1 MKLTTSKLAMDTSAM
16 LSLKKLKYSLVLFLM
31 TLPFL
36 LNAQE
41 NEAELPE
48 TFFGT
53 WVEDISEC
61 NGGDGYRI
69 DITDSEGGLLV
80 SGLDWY
86 STEVVV
92 ASKEDYYTLTIKGVS
107 EEGEFE
113 TELNLKMDEDGYL
126 IKINSDTEEFKF
138 VKCDLII
145 IEEFEDS
152 GLEVEEFDMVEG
164 TMILESFDSEL
175 PLYFYGEWVE
185 DLAQCEVASIL
196 SIVAS
201 EEGLLVSG
209 YEWSA
214 DEVKVENNGDFYTL
228 LIKGSSADGDFE
240 TQINIRMGEDGTL
253 FYAYPESD
261 ETQLV
266 NCNLE
271 GDGEFVDVE
280 FVEVEMDEL
289 ELVDTVLAVE
299 EFEMVQIDGLESINL
314 ELLQGTWQSLED
326 EASFLVIE
334 GDRMKNYYGGMD
346 DELDNEVF
354 IISDTCMNESDS
366 ESDLPE
372 EKDRYLSNPN
382 LDMCWYIESVD
393 ATNLILIYT
402 ARGNTLTYRRVE

>member
-1 MKLTTSKLAMDTSAM
+1 MKLTTSKLTMDTSAM

-31 TLPFL
+31 TLPFS

-138 VKCDLII
+138 VKCDLFI

-152 GLEVEEFDMVEG
+152 GLEVEEFDMVDG
-164 TMILESFDSEL
+164 AMILESFDSEL

-185 DLAQCEVASIL
+185 DLAQCEIASIL
-196 SIVAS
+196 SIIAS
-201 EEGLLVSG
+201 EEGLVVSG

-253 FYAYPESD
+253 IYAYPESD

-266 NCNLE
+266 KCNLE

-280 FVEVEMDEL
+280 FVEIEMDEL
-289 ELVDTVLAVE
+289 ELVGTVLAVE
-299 EFEMVQIDGLESINL
+299 EFDMVQINDLESINL

-382 LDMCWYIESVD
+382 LDLCWYIESVD
-393 ATNLILIYT
+393 ATNLTLIYT

>member
-1 MKLTTSKLAMDTSAM
+1 MDPSAM

-41 NEAELPE
+41 NDAELPE

-86 STEVVV
+86 STEVAVTTQ
-92 ASKEDYYTLTIKGVS
+92 EDYYTLTINGVS

-201 EEGLLVSG
+201 EEGLVVSG

-253 FYAYPESD
+253 IYAYPESD

-346 DELDNEVF
+346 EELDNEVF

>member
-41 NEAELPE
+41 NDAELPE

-86 STEVVV
+86 STEVAVTTQ
-92 ASKEDYYTLTIKGVS
+92 EDYYTLTINGVS

-253 FYAYPESD
+253 IYAYPESD

-299 EFEMVQIDGLESINL
+299 EFEMVQIEGLESINL

-346 DELDNEVF
+346 EELDNEVF

>member
-86 STEVVV
+86 STEVAVTTQ
-92 ASKEDYYTLTIKGVS
+92 EDYYTLTINGVS

-201 EEGLLVSG
+201 EEGLVVSG

-253 FYAYPESD
+253 IYAYPESD

-346 DELDNEVF
+346 EELDNEVF

>member
-41 NEAELPE
+41 NDAELPE

-86 STEVVV
+86 STEVAVTTQ
-92 ASKEDYYTLTIKGVS
+92 EDYYTLTINGVS

-201 EEGLLVSG
+201 EEGLVVSG

-346 DELDNEVF
+346 EELDNEVF

>member
-92 ASKEDYYTLTIKGVS
+92 TTQEDYYTLTIKGVS

-201 EEGLLVSG
+201 EEGLVVSG

-253 FYAYPESD
+253 IYAYPESD

-299 EFEMVQIDGLESINL
+299 EFEMVQIEGLESINL

-382 LDMCWYIESVD
+382 LDLCWYIESVD
-393 ATNLILIYT
+393 ATNLTLIYT

>member
-1 MKLTTSKLAMDTSAM
+1 MDTSAM

-41 NEAELPE
+41 NDAELPE

-86 STEVVV
+86 STEVAVTTQ
-92 ASKEDYYTLTIKGVS
+92 EDYYTLTINGVS

-201 EEGLLVSG
+201 EEGLVVSG

-253 FYAYPESD
+253 IYAYPESD

-299 EFEMVQIDGLESINL
+299 EFEMVQIEGLESINL

-346 DELDNEVF
+346 EELDNEVF

>member
-1 MKLTTSKLAMDTSAM
+1 MKLTTSKLAMNPSAM
-16 LSLKKLKYSLVLFLM
+16 LYLKKLKYCLVLFLM

-48 TFFGT
+48 TFYGT
-53 WVEDISEC
+53 WVEDLSEC
-61 NGGDGYRI
+61 NGGEGYRI

-86 STEVVV
+86 STEVKVTT
-92 ASKEDYYTLTIKGVS
+92 KEDYYTLTIKGVS

-126 IKINSDTEEFKF
+126 VKINSDTEEFKF

-152 GLEVEEFDMVEG
+152 GLEVEEFDMVDG

-201 EEGLLVSG
+201 EEGLVVSG

-289 ELVDTVLAVE
+289 ELVDTVFAVE
-299 EFEMVQIDGLESINL
+299 EFDMVQIDNLESINL

-346 DELDNEVF
+346 DELDNE
-354 IISDTCMNESDS
+354 IIMISDTCMNESDS
-366 ESDLPE
+366 ENDLPE
-372 EKDRYLSNPN
+372 EENRYLSNPN
-382 LDMCWYIESVD
+382 LDMCWYIEFVD
-393 ATNLILIYT
+393 TSSLTLIYMAT
-402 ARGNTLTYRRVE
+402 GNTLTYRRVE

>member
-92 ASKEDYYTLTIKGVS
+92 TTKEDYYTLTINGVS

-201 EEGLLVSG
+201 EEGLVVSG

-253 FYAYPESD
+253 IYAYPESD

-299 EFEMVQIDGLESINL
+299 EFEMVQIEGLESINL

-346 DELDNEVF
+346 EELDNEVF

>member
-36 LNAQE
+36 LNAQD

-92 ASKEDYYTLTIKGVS
+92 ATQEDYYTLTINGVS

-138 VKCDLII
+138 VKCDPII

-201 EEGLLVSG
+201 EEGLVVSG

-253 FYAYPESD
+253 FFAYPESD

-289 ELVDTVLAVE
+289 ELVDTVFAVE
-299 EFEMVQIDGLESINL
+299 EFDMVQIDNLESINL

-402 ARGNTLTYRRVE
+402 AKGNTLTYRRVE

>member
-1 MKLTTSKLAMDTSAM
+1 MDTSAM

-92 ASKEDYYTLTIKGVS
+92 TTKEDYYTLTINGVS

-201 EEGLLVSG
+201 EEGLVVSG

-253 FYAYPESD
+253 IYAYPESD

-299 EFEMVQIDGLESINL
+299 EFEMVQIEGLESINL

>member
-86 STEVVV
+86 STEVAVTTQ
-92 ASKEDYYTLTIKGVS
+92 EDYYTLTINGVS

-201 EEGLLVSG
+201 EEGLVVSG

-253 FYAYPESD
+253 IYAYPESD

-299 EFEMVQIDGLESINL
+299 EFEMVQIEGLESINL

-346 DELDNEVF
+346 EELDNEVF

>member
-1 MKLTTSKLAMDTSAM
+1 MDTSAM

-41 NEAELPE
+41 NDAELPE

-92 ASKEDYYTLTIKGVS
+92 TTQEDYYTLTINGVS

-201 EEGLLVSG
+201 EEGLVVSG

-253 FYAYPESD
+253 IYAYPESD

-299 EFEMVQIDGLESINL
+299 EFEMVQIEGLESINL

-346 DELDNEVF
+346 EELDNEVF

>member
-201 EEGLLVSG
+201 EEGLVVSG

-346 DELDNEVF
+346 EELDNEVF